1 MKTNEQVC
9 TYVLEHHF
17 SLEQALMLV
26 TLKTARV
33 LKLSGKGKLEEG
45 RKADVLVLRKDLLG
59 IIETIANGQRLV
71 SHGMLVVTEKFLE
84 ESNRSI
90 MFEGLSTNS

>member
-9 TYVLEHHF
+9 TYVLEHDF

-26 TLKTARV
+26 TSNTARV